1 MLVFISGFVVGLFA
15 CWHRGILKTFR
26 AQPSVFLLPIFS
38 YFTCPSSNSKLC
50 YGVGKQ
56 KIHNGRDESAT
67 AEVENTYIAFP
78 PKYTAVNAAVGIVG
92 FLLYASNLP
101 ERS

>member
-38 YFTCPSSNSKLC
+38 YFTCPSSKLC
-50 YGVGKQ
+50 CGVGKR
-56 KIHNGRDESAT
+56 KTHDGRDESAR

-78 PKYTAVNAAVGIVG
+78 PKYTAVNAADGIVG